1 MPNIALEFKYRETK
15 LSRPDVN
22 RIVGTAFNNNK
33 VSPGSGCVIIKCRT
47 AAKTAYQAAQDW
59 KENHNIE
66 VHIDESLS
74 EYDSQYKNN

>member
-1 MPNIALEFKYRETK
+1 MTNIAVEFKYRDTK

-33 VSPGSGCVIIKCRT
+33 VGPGNGCVIIKCRV

-59 KENHNIE
+59 KDNHDIE
-66 VHIDESLS
+66 VHIDDSLS
-74 EYDSQYKNN
+74 SYDEIYK